1 MYFNMNEY
9 NNNELSLQKFLK
21 KREIE
26 YEKISEMKFVMG
38 KFFVQALSIN
48 FDNENDSSIIL
59 AIFSNEKV
67 APLVQ

>member
-26 YEKISEMKFVMG
+26 YEKISEMKFVIG
-38 KFFVQALSIN
+38 KFFA
-48 FDNENDSSIIL
+48 
-59 AIFSNEKV
+59 
-67 APLVQ
+67 